1 LKVVFTG
8 RLIAYL
14 EEIRL
19 TKERTRERAPTG
31 YGGASIAFIAV
42 YGAINGALA
51 LVPIFPY
58 FGGGGF
64 VPLSVVFT
72 AIGPLILGPIGGI
85 IAAIIGG
92 IIGMFVS
99 PAMFPLGLLDV
110 LLTGIMPAVFTAL
123 FVNTNKIIGWILT
136 VVALIVTGLMFIV
149 FPYVWPTIPGE
160 TATLTFFATTF
171 VFWLPWLIITLTP
184 IGRKRIPEWCR
195 GDDPKMQYL
204 GVFLVVLMG
213 FMAFYYWWAAPYWYI
228 FTYPVALATGTNIGY
243 TWWWPVLAI
252 LTSIIA
258 IPIVEALKRSGLPRI
273 PDAIW

>member
-1 LKVVFTG
+1 VT
-8 RLIAYL
+8 
-14 EEIRL
+14 E
-19 TKERTRERAPTG
+19 ERTRERAPTG

-72 AIGPLILGPIGGI
+72 AIGPFILGPIGGV

-110 LLTGIMPAVFTAL
+110 VLTGILPAVFTAL
-123 FVNTNKIIGWILT
+123 FVNTNKTIGWILSI
-136 VVALIVTGLMFIV
+136 VALILTGVAFIIFPYV
-149 FPYVWPTIPGE
+149 WPTAFIIFPYVWPTIPGE
-160 TATLTFFATTF
+160 TADVVFFATT
-171 VFWLPWLIITLTP
+171 VLFWLPWLILMFLP
-184 IGRKRIPEWCR
+184 IGRKWIPEWCR
-195 GDDPKMQYL
+195 GDDPKKQYL

-213 FMAFYYWWAAPYWYI
+213 FMTFYYWWAAPYWYV
-228 FTYPVALATGTNIGY
+228 FTYPIALATTTNIGY

-252 LTSIIA
+252 VTAIIA
-258 IPIVEALKRSGLPRI
+258 IPVVEALKRSGLPRI

>member
-1 LKVVFTG
+1 MT
-8 RLIAYL
+8 
-14 EEIRL
+14 E
-19 TKERTRERAPTG
+19 ERTRERAPMG
-31 YGGASIAFIAV
+31 YGGANIAFIAV

-72 AIGPLILGPIGGI
+72 AIGPLILGPVGGI

-123 FVNTNKIIGWILT
+123 FVNTDKVIAWILT

-160 TATLTFFATTF
+160 PATLTFFATTL

-184 IGRKRIPEWCR
+184 IGRKLIPEWCR

-204 GVFLVVLMG
+204 GVFLVILMG

-228 FTYPVALATGTNIGY
+228 FTYPMALATGTNIGY

-252 LTSIIA
+252 LTSILA